1 VWKVIERRFKE
12 ETKFWLSK
20 PGNFDKHVE
29 FLTNRILGRFSD
41 CYDDAEL
48 TEALVHSEALHL
60 LDYFLWESWL

>member
-1 VWKVIERRFKE
+1 VEGDRTTIQGGYEILAVK
-12 ETKFWLSK
+12 T
-20 PGNFDKHVE
+20 GNYDKHVE
-29 FLTNRILGRFSD
+29 FLTSRILGRFSD